1 MVNLITIQNFIDGE
15 LVAPESGTYFDN
27 VEPATGKTYSR
38 VPDSGKADLDRA
50 VEAATRAWPAWKK
63 TTAAQR
69 GAMLCKLA
77 ELLEAK
83 RDAFERAESMDNG
96 KPLHLSRTVDI
107 FRAIANLRN
116 FGTADLDALTQ
127 QFDKETSRSYTL
139 RQPIGIVSIISPWNL
154 PLLLFTWKLAP
165 ALMAGNCVIAKPS
178 EVTPMTAFMLSE
190 LLNEA
195 GFPAGV
201 VNIIH
206 GKGGQIGQAITD
218 HPKITAI
225 SFTGGTATGLQIYQ
239 GAAKQLKKVSLELGG
254 KNPTIIF
261 ADADLNMA
269 VEGAV
274 NSAFANQGQVC
285 LCSERILIER
295 SIYTTFRDA
304 MVKRAGKI
312 TIGDPLVEG
321 TEHGATV
328 SEAHMKKVLEGFE
341 LAKREGGTLLLGG
354 KRRILDGRCKDGYF
368 VEPTIFEN
376 LPPACRINQEE
387 VFGPLAVLIPFD
399 SEEEALAIA
408 NGTKYGLS
416 ASVFTGDPARAER
429 MAAGIDSGIVWI
441 NCWNIRDLDTPFG
454 GMKQSG
460 IGREGKQRALEFFTE
475 EKTVTRLTKA

>member
-1 MVNLITIQNFIDGE
+1 MDIQNYIDGK
-15 LVAPESGTYFDN
+15 LVPPTSGLYFDN

-38 VPDSGKADLDRA
+38 VPDSDASDLDKA
-50 VEAATRAWPAWKK
+50 VNAAARAWPVWKQ
-63 TTAAQR
+63 TTAAER
-69 GAMLCKLA
+69 GALLMKLA
-77 ELLEAK
+77 DLVEAK
-83 RDAFERAESMDNG
+83 REAFERAESVDNG
-96 KPLHLSRTVDI
+96 KPLYLSHTVDI
-107 FRAIANLRN
+107 ARSLANLRN
-116 FGTADLDALTQ
+116 FGKADVSEYLQHFEKD
-127 QFDKETSRSYTL
+127 SSSSYTL

-195 GFPAGV
+195 GFPPGV
-201 VNIIH
+201 ANIIH
-206 GKGGQIGQAITD
+206 GKGATIGQAITD

-225 SFTGGTATGLQIYQ
+225 SFTGGTATGTTIYQ

-254 KNPTIIF
+254 KNPTIVF
-261 ADADLNMA
+261 ADAEFEKS
-269 VEGAV
+269 VEATV

-295 SIYTTFRDA
+295 SIYTKFRDA
-304 MVKRAGKI
+304 MVERAKNI
-312 TIGDPLVEG
+312 VIGDPLVQG
-321 TEHGATV
+321 TQHGATV
-328 SEAHMKKVLEGFE
+328 SEAHMKKILDGFA
-341 LAKREGGTLLLGG
+341 LAEKEGGKLLLGG
-354 KRRILDGRCKDGYF
+354 KRRIVEGRCKDGFF

-376 LPPACRINQEE
+376 LPPTCQTNQEE
-387 VFGPLAVLIPFD
+387 LFGPLAVLIPFD
-399 SEEEALAIA
+399 TEEEALAIA

-416 ASVFTGDPARAER
+416 ASVFTSNDARAKR

-454 GMKQSG
+454 GMKKSG

-475 EKTVTRLTKA
+475 EKQSRG